1 MRPAAY
7 ETRADRR
14 KSPPHMSFMV
24 IKFHHLLAEYFG
36 PPPGTLAYGQAEPGH
51 NPFRLMG

>member
-1 MRPAAY
+1 MRPTAY